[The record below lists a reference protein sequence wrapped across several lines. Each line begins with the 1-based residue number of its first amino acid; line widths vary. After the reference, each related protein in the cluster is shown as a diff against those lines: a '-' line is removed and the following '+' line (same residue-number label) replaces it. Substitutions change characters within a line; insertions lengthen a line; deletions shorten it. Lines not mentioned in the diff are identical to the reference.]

1 MLELGETDT
10 MVTSFDVVIIIAICT
25 AADED
30 FLVDDALLSE
40 VANYL
45 LILSQQRF
53 LFLKLVS
60 ISLCKN
66 MNNPWWHFKI
76 FINERGVFYI

>member
-10 MVTSFDVVIIIAICT
+10 MVTGFDVVLIIAICS

-30 FLVDDALLSE
+30 FLVDDALFSE
-40 VANYL
+40 VANDL
-45 LILSQQRF
+45 LILGQQCF
-53 LFLKLVS
+53 LFLKFVS

-66 MNNPWWHFKI
+66 MNNPWRHFKI
-76 FINERGVFYI
+76 FINEWGVFYI